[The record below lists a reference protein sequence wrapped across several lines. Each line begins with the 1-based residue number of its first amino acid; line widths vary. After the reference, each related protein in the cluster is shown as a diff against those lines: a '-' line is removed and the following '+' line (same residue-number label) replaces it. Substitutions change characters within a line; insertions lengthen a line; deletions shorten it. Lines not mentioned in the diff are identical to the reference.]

1 MAYYPMFIP
10 IFMGGCGDI
19 TFTSS
24 LTEWMVIIGVII
36 ALIGMAAMLITS
48 LVDITTYRDTFTAMG
63 YSIAVVVGGGIIAII
78 GLVLEL
84 IFEAIL

>member
-10 IFMGGCGDI
+10 IFVGGGGDI

-36 ALIGMAAMLITS
+36 ALIGMAALFLTF
-48 LVDITTYRDTFTAMG
+48 LVEITTYRDTFKAAW